1 MPPSKIQRRD
11 FLAGTAAAALSASI
25 AEAAAPL
32 ADIPIIDTHVHL
44 FDSRRPQGV
53 PYAGSAEWAKEKN
66 GVALP
71 STYRAFATPLN
82 IVGAIELEASPWIED
97 NLWVLEQEHTD
108 PLFVGTVGDLEPEK
122 PDFADEF
129 SRFRKDPLFLGIRCG
144 KIWGRD
150 VTKQVNDPKFMDG
163 LKRVADADMVMDTA
177 NPDVELMQ
185 AMLKINDKIPSLR
198 IVLDHLPSFDPT
210 PAQQAGYDA
219 VLKEI
224 HSRPKIH
231 AKLSEIDHKGMAAR
245 GLSAHKARLD
255 QLMETFGE
263 DRVVFGTDWPNSW
276 GTATPAEI
284 VAIARAYFATRS
296 RAAAEKYFWKNS
308 LAVYKWKK
316 RAKNQ
321 PSL

>member
-1 MPPSKIQRRD
+1 MMQRRD
-11 FLAGTAAAALSASI
+11 FLAGSAAAALSASV
-25 AEAAAPL
+25 AEAAVSS

-53 PYAGSAEWAKEKN
+53 PYAGSPEWAKEKN

-71 STYRAFATPLN
+71 STYRAYAEPLN

-122 PDFADEF
+122 PDFADQF
-129 SRFRKDPLFLGIRCG
+129 ARFRKDPLFLGIRCG
-144 KIWGRD
+144 NIWDRD
-150 VTKQVNDPKFMDG
+150 VSKQVSDPKFIDG
-163 LKRVADADMVMDTA
+163 LKRVADADMVMDSA
-177 NPDVELMQ
+177 NPTVGLLETMV
-185 AMLKINDKIPSLR
+185 KINDKVPNLR
-198 IVLDHLPSFDPT
+198 IVLDHLPQLDPT
-210 PAQQAGYDA
+210 PAEQAGYDA

-224 HSRPKIH
+224 HGRPKIY
-231 AKLSEIDHKGMAAR
+231 AKLSEIDHRSMKAR
-245 GLSAHKARLD
+245 GLAAHKARLD
-255 QLMETFGE
+255 QLMDTFGE
-263 DRVVFGTDWPNSW
+263 DRVVFGSDWPNSW

-284 VAIARAYFATRS
+284 VAIARAYFATRT

-316 RAKNQ
+316 RAPNQ
-321 PSL
+321 PG

>member
-1 MPPSKIQRRD
+1 MTMQRRD
-11 FLAGTAAAALSASI
+11 FLTGAAAAALSASI
-25 AEAAAPL
+25 AQAAAPL

-53 PYAGSAEWAKEKN
+53 PYAGSPEWAKEKN

-71 STYRAFATPLN
+71 STYRGYAVPLG

-108 PLFVGTVGDLEPEK
+108 PLFVGTVGDLEPEN
-122 PDFADEF
+122 PEFADELA
-129 SRFRKDPLFLGIRCG
+129 RFRKDPLFLGIRCG
-144 KIWGRD
+144 NIWNRE
-150 VTKQVNDPKFMDG
+150 VAKQVDDPKFIDG
-163 LKRVADADMVMDTA
+163 LKRVADADMVMDSA
-177 NPDVELMQ
+177 NPTVGLLQ
-185 AMLKINDKIPSLR
+185 AMIKINDKVPSLR
-198 IVLDHLPSFDPT
+198 IVIDHLPQFDPA
-210 PAQQAGYDA
+210 PGEQAGYDA

-224 HSRPKIH
+224 HSRPKIN
-231 AKLSEIDHKGMAAR
+231 AKLSEIDHRSMKAR

-255 QLMETFGE
+255 QLMDTFGE
-263 DRVVFGTDWPNSW
+263 DRVVFGSDWPNSW

-308 LAVYKWKK
+308 LAIYKWKK

-321 PSL
+321 PQL

>member
-1 MPPSKIQRRD
+1 MMQRRE
-11 FLAGTAAAALSASI
+11 FLAGSAAAALSAGI
-25 AEAAAPL
+25 AEAAASL

-53 PYAGSAEWAKEKN
+53 PYAGSPEWAKEKN

-71 STYRAFATPLN
+71 STYRAYAEPLN

-97 NLWVLEQEHTD
+97 NLWVLEQEHAD

-122 PDFADEF
+122 PEFADEF
-129 SRFRKDPLFLGIRCG
+129 ARFRKDPLFLGIRCG
-144 KIWGRD
+144 NIWNRD
-150 VTKQVNDPKFMDG
+150 VSKQIPDPKFIDG
-163 LKRVADADMVMDTA
+163 LGRVADADMVMDSA
-177 NPDVELMQ
+177 NPTVELMQ
-185 AMLKINDKIPSLR
+185 AMVKINDKVPGLR
-198 IVLDHLPSFDPT
+198 IVLDHLPSFDPA
-210 PAQQAGYDA
+210 PAQQAAYDA

-224 HSRPKIH
+224 HGRPKIY
-231 AKLSEIDHKGMAAR
+231 AKLSEIDHRTMPAR
-245 GLSAHKARLD
+245 GLAAHKARLD
-255 QLMETFGE
+255 QLMESFGE

-284 VAIARAYFATRS
+284 VAIARAYFATRT

-316 RAKNQ
+316 RANNQ